1 MRRELQFSEGVIS
14 PGAETRR
21 EYFRLPG
28 DLAKLARGFR
38 VELPPEHSR
47 DAAALVFSIECVD
60 RVIDSLSEAH
70 DRKRFSASVI
80 ALLKGETVANDG
92 AFSPEIRQ
100 WLARLREI
108 IQRRRI
114 TPEFCRVTGTLL
126 ANCEEMRHT
135 RNPAFYVEGATRE
148 GRLMVELLLL
158 ILGDVATPKF
168 TEFMRGVGGP
178 ANLGDKLRDARRDF
192 SAGELAIKPDLI
204 FHARLAYEMFRR
216 VLSLAFRFSGRR
228 RVLVWGLKSL
238 FVELAFVRP

>member
-1 MRRELQFSEGVIS
+1 MNRQLQRLGGEIS

-21 EYFRLPG
+21 EYFRLPQ
-28 DLAKLARGFR
+28 DLAELARGFR
-38 VELPPEHSR
+38 VELPQEHCR
-47 DAAALVFSIECVD
+47 DAAVLVFSIECVD
-60 RVIDSLSEAH
+60 RVLDSLPETGE
-70 DRKRFSASVI
+70 RRQFSMAVI
-80 ALLKGETVANDG
+80 ALLKGGTVSND
-92 AFSPEIRQ
+92 AILSLEIQQ

-108 IQRRRI
+108 IQRRKI
-114 TPEFCRVTGTLL
+114 TLEFCRVTRALL

-135 RNPAFYVEGATRE
+135 RNATSYVDGAARE

-168 TEFMRGVGGP
+168 TEFMREVGEP

-192 SAGELAIKPDLI
+192 SAGELAINPGLK

-216 VLSLAFRFSGRR
+216 VLPVAFRFSGRG

-238 FVELAFVRP
+238 FVELALVRP